1 MRPHLRRI
9 FYHCDKVLQTLS
21 ARYARLCRAP
31 LVSTALRA
39 LSAFQHATPF
49 GLACQLLPFR
59 PRPGAHEI
67 SQLEAVG
74 FYARGGTP
82 GRVAEVLTSRRAK
95 RGGGLTSEGQKP
107 ERASGAAA
115 PSWRVRS
122 RGLRSSWRSH
132 AVCRTV
138 ACGLRRRSGA

>member
-1 MRPHLRRI
+1 MSPQRSLLRPI
-9 FYHCDKVLQTLS
+9 FYHFERVLQTLS

-59 PRPGAHEI
+59 PRPGAHER

-82 GRVAEVLTSRRAK
+82 GRLAEELTSRRA
-95 RGGGLTSEGQKP
+95 
-107 ERASGAAA
+107 
-115 PSWRVRS
+115 
-122 RGLRSSWRSH
+122 
-132 AVCRTV
+132 
-138 ACGLRRRSGA
+138 RRRTDKW